1 MSIRISEENEVVY
14 EIVNKKTSNLDYEYN
29 VIADLMELLAR
40 NEVWVELVQEEE
52 E

>member
-1 MSIRISEENEVVY
+1 MAIEIKEDSEVNY
-14 EIVNKKTSNLDYEYN
+14 IVNKKTSNLDYEYN

-40 NEVWVELVQEEE
+40 NNVWVELVMEEE